1 MAYDR
6 EEDIAKVMASNP
18 GMTRAEAEAQIDRN
32 TALVGSGLM
41 NPSNFT
47 SVLSSPSVWTGKDGV
62 AGVTALLS
70 NPTLQDKIQ
79 FGLMKS
85 SFDTLVETGQIKTPG
100 VNLTPPVGQLYDAAA
115 NFGKNLVS
123 ASAGLVRAPEAL
135 SKLSAS
141 GLESSLSSLESK
153 LSGLAGSL
161 KSAVSGSIDSIGSS
175 IGKIGSSIG
184 SLGSG
189 GIAGI
194 SASIN
199 SAVNS
204 LNDPNAPP
212 YTGDDPIVRARLG
225 LPAINQ
231 SGPET
236 SASTSAAI
244 ASNKGI
250 ADLGGLLANSS
261 KFGVGT
267 ATAWA
272 KGIESSASQTGLDV
286 NSVAGVTTSL
296 KGIASSFESSVSGFS
311 NSNGITGAIGNLGSL
326 QSAGADFAAKAEAL
340 KPQMDSLAKQGQFAV
355 NFSDFKLPA
364 AVAGVIPAAGFK
376 GTVDRATLNSAVG
389 KLVGSSKIPAQ
400 NFSPQ
405 AVDITGLEA
414 AALKAK
420 AALSGSIPGGL
431 AGLNTN
437 ANSFVNSLGDPN
449 APPYTGDDPIIR
461 QRLGLPPIQTA

>member
-1 MAYDR
+1 MATLPN
-6 EEDIAKVMASNP
+6 IP
-18 GMTRAEAEAQIDRN
+18 GLPNLPAVTGIP
-32 TALVGSGLM
+32 
-41 NPSNFT
+41 NPSNFID
-47 SVLSSPSVWTGKDGV
+47 VLKSPSVWTGKDGV

-70 NPTLQDKIQ
+70 NPALQDKVQ

-100 VNLTPPVGQLYDAAA
+100 VNLTPPFGQLYDAAA
-115 NFGKNLVS
+115 NFGKNLIS
-123 ASAGLVRAPEAL
+123 ASAGLVKAPDVL
-135 SKLSAS
+135 SKLSTS
-141 GLESSLSSLESK
+141 GLENSLSSLESK

-161 KSAVSGSIDSIGSS
+161 KSAVSGGLDGV
-175 IGKIGSSIG
+175 GNIGSSIG
-184 SLGSG
+184 SSFGSSLKG
-189 GIAGI
+189 GAAGL
-194 SASIN
+194 SASIT
-199 SAVNS
+199 SAVNA

-225 LPAINQ
+225 LPAITQ
-231 SGPET
+231 AG
-236 SASTSAAI
+236 ADALGGASAAL

-272 KGIESSASQTGLDV
+272 KGIESSANSAGLDV
-286 NSVAGVTTSL
+286 NSVEGVASSL
-296 KGIASSFESSVSGFS
+296 KGIASGFESSVSGFS
-311 NSNGITGAIGNLGSL
+311 KSGGITGAIGNLGSL
-326 QSAGADFAAKAEAL
+326 KSAGADFAAKAEAL

-376 GTVDRATLNSAVG
+376 GTVDRATLNSAVS

-405 AVDITGLEA
+405 AVDIASLEA
-414 AALKAK
+414 AALQAK
-420 AALSGSIPGGL
+420 AALNGSIPGGL
-431 AGLNTN
+431 AGLSR
-437 ANSFVNSLGDPN
+437 NSDAFVNSLGDPN